1 MFTGIVE
8 ELGKIRDIRKGPRSA
23 QLVVEAQKV
32 LTDVKLGDS
41 IAVNGVC
48 LTVVEFTKDYFVAD
62 IMDETLQRTALAQVY
77 RGSYVNLERALR
89 MGDRLGGH
97 IVSGHVDEVGTIK
110 GQKKVDIAVIT
121 EIACSPALLRYVIPK
136 GSIAIDGISL
146 TVVEV
151 LDQSF
156 TVSLIPHTA
165 GETTLGIKKK
175 GDLVNLEGDMLVK
188 YVERLLSVPS
198 PLDSSKRK
206 AGAGKLTKEFLM
218 EQGY

>member
-8 ELGKIRDIRKGPRSA
+8 ELGKVKEIRRGPRSA
-23 QLVVEAQKV
+23 QLVLEAQKV
-32 LTDVKLGDS
+32 LEDVKMGDS

-48 LTVVEFTKDYFVAD
+48 LTVVEFAKDYFVAD
-62 IMDETLQRTALAQVY
+62 VMDETLRKTALARVQ

-97 IVSGHVDEVGTIK
+97 IVSGHVDEVGEIV
-110 GQKKVDIAVIT
+110 GQKKIDIAVIT
-121 EIACSPALLRYVIPK
+121 AITCSSDLLKYLIPK

-146 TVVEV
+146 TVVDV
-151 LDQSF
+151 TQQGF

-175 GDLVNLEGDMLVK
+175 GDLVNLEADMLMK
-188 YVERLLSVPS
+188 YVERLLSTQS
-198 PLDSSKRK
+198 EEGTKK
-206 AGAGKLTKEFLM
+206 TAKGNLTREFLL